1 MTADR
6 GEVFGPIRLTHR
18 IRARGGQPVAAPPG
32 IRRSPSPAGI
42 RLGPSM
48 LILGFEEI
56 PRAMNK
62 TRIVAGSYHPN
73 GERDSLE
80 P

>member
-1 MTADR
+1 
-6 GEVFGPIRLTHR
+6 
-18 IRARGGQPVAAPPG
+18 
-32 IRRSPSPAGI
+32 
-42 RLGPSM
+42 M